1 MVKTRYLKRLGL
13 GLVSLVFALLL
24 FLTAKTTAY
33 SSAGTRINRLTET
46 YTHTLENVP
55 IDIKYDSDA
64 FFISGYSYE
73 VEVYLTSTNRV
84 KLDSEINADTR
95 KFKVVADLS
104 HLAEG
109 TSKVNLQVK
118 DLPSDVTAE
127 VRPNTMTVTLGKKV
141 TKTFPV
147 EVAIAS
153 EQIHANYQ
161 LRSVDLTT
169 QEVEVTSDEATLAQ
183 VAKVVAKLPD
193 DLVLSQSYN
202 EGLLLQAVSETGTV
216 LPGIISPAKA
226 EASIRVKKL
235 TKTVPLV
242 AELTG
247 TMDAS
252 LSNVQY
258 ELGLSEVIISGS
270 QEDLDA
276 TEQVVVKIDLTNL
289 KKDTRKTV
297 TLSADKVTVT
307 PEVVDVK
314 LTVAKK
320 P

>member
-1 MVKTRYLKRLGL
+1 MKRLDLKHLGL
-13 GLVSLVFALLL
+13 GAVSLFFALLL
-24 FLTAKTTAY
+24 FFTAKSTAY
-33 SSAGTRINRLTET
+33 NSSGGRTSRLTET
-46 YTHTLENVP
+46 YAHTLENVP
-55 IDIKYDSDA
+55 IDIKYNSEA
-64 FFISGYSYE
+64 YFISGYSYE
-73 VEVYLTSTNRV
+73 VEVYVTSTNRI
-84 KLDSEINADTR
+84 KLDSEINPDTR

-109 TSKVNLQVK
+109 TAQVNLQIK

-127 VRPNTMTVTLGKKV
+127 VRPETMTVTLGKKA

-147 EVAIAS
+147 EVEINP
-153 EQIHANYQ
+153 EQIHTNYS

-169 QEVEVTSDEATLAQ
+169 QAVEVTSDENTIAQ
-183 VAKVVAKLPD
+183 IAKVVAKLPD
-193 DLVLSQSYN
+193 DVVLSQSYH
-202 EGLLLQAVSETGTV
+202 EGLILQAVSETGTV

-226 EASIRVKKL
+226 EASVRVRKL

-242 AELTG
+242 VELTG

-252 LSNVQY
+252 LSNIQY

-276 TEQVVVKIDLTNL
+276 TEQVVVKIDTTNL
-289 KKDTRKTV
+289 KKDTRKTLP
-297 TLSADKVTVT
+297 LSADKVTVT

-314 LTVAKK
+314 LTVTKK
-320 P
+320 N

>member
-127 VRPNTMTVTLGKKV
+127 VRPNTMTVTLGKKA